1 MTNEKFGQLFNT
13 NHSVIS
19 HCVKAIN
26 EKMNKDKKLNTNL
39 KYLIHNTS
47 LDT

>member
-26 EKMNKDKKLNTNL
+26 EKMSKDKKVKHQFEIFNSQYKL
-39 KYLIHNTS
+39 
-47 LDT
+47 

>member
-26 EKMNKDKKLNTNL
+26 EKMNKDKKVKHKFETFNSQYKL
-39 KYLIHNTS
+39 
-47 LDT
+47 